1 MRSQIANFV
10 QKTKHMNEIANKIQI
25 NIVNISTNIDESFN
39 LVFFHHF
46 NLQSNQLSKIK

>member
-10 QKTKHMNEIANKIQI
+10 QNTKHMNEIGNKIQF
-25 NIVNISTNIDESFN
+25 NFANASTNIDESFN
-39 LVFFHHF
+39 LVFFDHF